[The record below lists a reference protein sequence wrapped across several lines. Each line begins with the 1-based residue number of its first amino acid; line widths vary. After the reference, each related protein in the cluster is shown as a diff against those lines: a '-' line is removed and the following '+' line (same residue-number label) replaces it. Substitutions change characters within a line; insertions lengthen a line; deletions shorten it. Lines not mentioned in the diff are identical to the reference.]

1 MKMIRWS
8 GLIVFIVI
16 VGLITIFSLF
26 FLDGIIKGIIEG
38 RASLAVGAKVEIG
51 DLKSKIFGLRVDIQN
66 LQVANPEEPMRNSVE
81 IGSLAFDLAAA
92 PLLKKKI
99 VIERMKV
106 LDLAWN
112 TPRKT
117 SGALPPRLQKK
128 LEARKKPSE
137 LGAKAEKRIEECVL
151 PDFSILADLKKRSPE
166 ELLKGINLQSAA
178 FLGDYPKKVSA
189 AKEIWEKRLRELPT
203 KEDIEKDIKSFQA
216 LKDQR
221 PKDLTQLP
229 AYFEKVNAL
238 QKKINDTQKTLTTAQ
253 REFQTEMNNLKASLQ
268 EVEKLKDTDVK
279 TVMAK
284 LGVQIPSA
292 TDLICVLLGKE
303 VAHKVNW
310 ALGMYRNLSQYTSKG
325 KPKEEKEKPKPIP
338 RMKGMDVRFPITQG
352 YPDFLLELAEFS
364 VRPDMKKASGV
375 FAFERLAGELR
386 GLTSHPTLYGKPTLF
401 KLNGSMVGNLA
412 KDFAL
417 AGQFDHRK
425 TVAEDRID
433 LNIKELRIEQAGTR
447 DPQAQASPL
456 QLASALL
463 NVNGSLGVKGEA
475 LDGRV
480 LLNVLNPKV
489 AVGSSAAILG
499 DLLKNLGPFDLSL
512 SIGGNLDQPSIALS
526 SSATKTLTSGL
537 ENLVQKE
544 MKGLQD
550 GIKNVISSR
559 MDKDLAANRNEVSG
573 LEKLIQGE
581 LSSRLGLTSLP
592 TGTKPK
598 EGMKGLLPGFK

>member
-8 GLIVFIVI
+8 GLVVFIVI

-26 FLDGIIKGIIEG
+26 FLDGIIKGIVED

-51 DLKSKIFGLRVDIQN
+51 DLRFKIFGLSVDIQN

-81 IGSLAFDLAAA
+81 IGSLAFDLGAA

-117 SGALPPRLQKK
+117 SGALPLRLQKK
-128 LEARKKPSE
+128 LEAQKKPSD
-137 LGAKAEKRIEECVL
+137 LGVKAEKRVEECVL
-151 PDFSILADLKKRSPE
+151 PNFSILADLKKRSPE
-166 ELLKGINLQSAA
+166 ELLKGVNLRSAA

-189 AKEIWEKRLRELPT
+189 AKETWEKRLKELPT
-203 KEDIEKDIKSFQA
+203 REDIQKDVKSFQA

-229 AYFEKVNAL
+229 AYLEKVNAL
-238 QKKINDTQKTLTTAQ
+238 QKKINDTQKNLTTAQ
-253 REFQTEMNNLKASLQ
+253 QEFQTEMNHLKTSLQ
-268 EVEKLKDTDVK
+268 EVEKLKDADVK
-279 TVMAK
+279 SVMAK

-310 ALGMYRNLSQYTSKG
+310 ALGMYRKLSQYTSKG
-325 KPKEEKEKPKPIP
+325 KPKEEKENPKPVP
-338 RMKGMDVRFPITQG
+338 RMKGMDVRFPITRG

-364 VRPDMKKASGV
+364 ARPNMKKASGV
-375 FAFERLAGELR
+375 FAFEKLAGELR
-386 GLTSHPTLYGKPTLF
+386 GLTSHPAIYGKPTLF
-401 KLNGSMVGNLA
+401 RLNGSMVGNLA

-433 LNIKELRIEQAGTR
+433 LNIKELRIEQAGTSG
-447 DPQAQASPL
+447 PQESPL
-456 QLASALL
+456 RLASALL

-480 LLNVLNPKV
+480 LLDVLNPKV
-489 AVGSSAAILG
+489 AVESSAAILG
-499 DLLKNLGPFDLSL
+499 DLLKNMGSFNLSL
-512 SIGGNLDQPSIALS
+512 AIGGTLDQPSLGLS
-526 SSATKTLTSGL
+526 SSATKPLTSGL

-559 MDKDLAANRNEVSG
+559 VDKDLTANRNEVSG

-592 TGTKPK
+592 TGTAPK
-598 EGMKGLLPGFK
+598 GTKGLLPGFK

>member
-8 GLIVFIVI
+8 GLVVFIVI

-26 FLDGIIKGIIEG
+26 FLDGIIKGIVED

-51 DLKSKIFGLRVDIQN
+51 DLRFKIFGLSVDIQN

-81 IGSLAFDLAAA
+81 IGSLAFDLGAA

-117 SGALPPRLQKK
+117 SGALPLRLQKK
-128 LEARKKPSE
+128 LEAQKKPSD
-137 LGAKAEKRIEECVL
+137 LGVKAEKRVEECVL
-151 PDFSILADLKKRSPE
+151 PNFSILADLKKRSPE
-166 ELLKGINLQSAA
+166 ELLKGVNLRSAA

-189 AKEIWEKRLRELPT
+189 AKETWEKRLKELPT
-203 KEDIEKDIKSFQA
+203 REDIQRDVKSFQA

-229 AYFEKVNAL
+229 AYLEKVNAL
-238 QKKINDTQKTLTTAQ
+238 QKKINDTQKNLTTAQ
-253 REFQTEMNNLKASLQ
+253 QEFQTEMNHLKTSLQ
-268 EVEKLKDTDVK
+268 EVEKLKDADVK
-279 TVMAK
+279 SVMAK

-310 ALGMYRNLSQYTSKG
+310 ALGMYRKLSQYTSKG
-325 KPKEEKEKPKPIP
+325 KPKEEKENPKPVP
-338 RMKGMDVRFPITQG
+338 RMKGMDVRFPITRG

-364 VRPDMKKASGV
+364 ARPDMKKASGV
-375 FAFERLAGELR
+375 FAFEKLAGELR
-386 GLTSHPTLYGKPTLF
+386 GLTSHPAIYGKPTLF
-401 KLNGSMVGNLA
+401 RLNGSMVGNLA

-433 LNIKELRIEQAGTR
+433 LNIKELRIEQAGTSG
-447 DPQAQASPL
+447 PQESPL
-456 QLASALL
+456 RLASALL

-480 LLNVLNPKV
+480 LLDVLNPKV
-489 AVGSSAAILG
+489 AVESSAAILG
-499 DLLKNLGPFDLSL
+499 DLLKNMGSFNLSL
-512 SIGGNLDQPSIALS
+512 AIGGTLDQPSLGLS
-526 SSATKTLTSGL
+526 SSATKPLTSGL

-559 MDKDLAANRNEVSG
+559 VDKDLTANRNEVSG

-592 TGTKPK
+592 TGTAPK
-598 EGMKGLLPGFK
+598 GTKGLLPGFK

>member
-8 GLIVFIVI
+8 GLIVFFVI
-16 VGLITIFSLF
+16 VGLLMVFSLF
-26 FLDGIIKGIIEG
+26 FLDSIIKGIVED
-38 RASLAVGAKVEIG
+38 RASLSVGAKVEIG
-51 DLKSKIFGLRVDIQN
+51 DLRFRIFGLSANIQD

-81 IGSLAFDLAAA
+81 IGSLAFDLGAA

-117 SGALPPRLQKK
+117 SGALPPRLRKK
-128 LEARKKPSE
+128 LEAQKKASD
-137 LGAKAEKRIEECVL
+137 LGAKGEKRIEECVL
-151 PDFSILADLKKRSPE
+151 PTFSSLADLKKRSPE
-166 ELLKGINLQSAA
+166 ELLKGVNLQSAA
-178 FLGDYPKKVSA
+178 FLGDYPKKVST
-189 AKEIWEKRLRELPT
+189 AKETWEKRLKELPT
-203 KEDIEKDIKSFQA
+203 REDIQKDVRSSQT

-229 AYFEKVNAL
+229 AYLEKLNAL
-238 QKKINDTQKTLTTAQ
+238 QKKINDTQKNLTTAQ
-253 REFQTEMNNLKASLQ
+253 QEFRTEMNNLKDSLQ
-268 EVEKLKDTDVK
+268 EVEKLKDADVK

-310 ALGMYRNLSQYTSKG
+310 ALGVYRKLSQYTSKG
-325 KPKEEKEKPKPIP
+325 KPKGEEEKPKPVP
-338 RMKGMDVRFPITQG
+338 RMKGVDVRFPITRG

-364 VRPDMKKASGV
+364 AQPEMKKSPGA

-386 GLTSHPTLYGKPTLF
+386 GLTSHPAIYGKPTLLR
-401 KLNGSMVGNLA
+401 LNGSMVGNLA

-425 TVAEDRID
+425 IVAEDQID
-433 LNIKELRIEQAGTR
+433 LNIKELRMEQAGTAG
-447 DPQAQASPL
+447 PQESPL
-456 QLASALL
+456 RLASALL

-480 LLNVLNPKV
+480 LLDVLNPKV
-489 AVGSSAAILG
+489 AVESSAAILG
-499 DLLKNLGPFDLSL
+499 DLFRNMGSFDLSL
-512 SIGGNLDQPSIALS
+512 AIGGTLDEPSIGLS
-526 SSATKTLTSGL
+526 SSATKTLTAGL

-544 MKGLQD
+544 MRGLQD

-559 MDKDLAANRNEVSG
+559 VDKDLTANRNEVSS

-581 LSSRLGLTSLP
+581 LSSRLGLTGLP
-592 TGTKPK
+592 VGTAPK
-598 EGMKGLLPGFK
+598 GAKGLLPGFK

>member
-26 FLDGIIKGIIEG
+26 FLDGIIKGIVED

-51 DLKSKIFGLRVDIQN
+51 DLRSEIFGLSVDIQN

-81 IGSLAFDLAAA
+81 IGSLAFDLGAA

-106 LDLAWN
+106 LGLAWN

-117 SGALPPRLQKK
+117 SGALPPRLRKK
-128 LEARKKPSE
+128 LEARKKPSD
-137 LGAKAEKRIEECVL
+137 LGAKAEKRIEECIL
-151 PDFSILADLKKRSPE
+151 PNFSILADLKKRSPE
-166 ELLKGINLQSAA
+166 ELLKGVNLQSAA

-189 AKEIWEKRLRELPT
+189 AKETWEKRLKELPT
-203 KEDIEKDIKSFQA
+203 REEIQNDVKSFQT

-229 AYFEKVNAL
+229 AYLEKLNAF

-253 REFQTEMNNLKASLQ
+253 QEFQAEMNHLKTSLQ
-268 EVEKLKDTDVK
+268 EVEKLKNADVK

-310 ALGMYRNLSQYTSKG
+310 ALGMYRKLNQYTSKG
-325 KPKEEKEKPKPIP
+325 KPEEEKEKPKPVP
-338 RMKGMDVRFPITQG
+338 RMKGMDVRFPITRG

-364 VRPDMKKASGV
+364 ARSDMKKASGV
-375 FAFERLAGELR
+375 FAFEKLAGELR
-386 GLTSHPTLYGKPTLF
+386 GLTSHPALYGKPTLF

-425 TVAEDRID
+425 TIAEDRIN
-433 LNIKELRIEQAGTR
+433 LNIKELRIEQAETSG
-447 DPQAQASPL
+447 PQESPL
-456 QLASALL
+456 RLASALL
-463 NVNGSLGVKGEA
+463 NVKGSLGVKGEA
-475 LDGRV
+475 LEGRV
-480 LLNVLNPKV
+480 LLDVLNPKV

-499 DLLKNLGPFDLSL
+499 DLLKNLGSFDLSL
-512 SIGGNLDQPSIALS
+512 SIGGTLDQPSIGLS

-537 ENLVQKE
+537 ENLVRKE

-559 MDKDLAANRNEVSG
+559 VDKDLTTNRNEVSG

-592 TGTKPK
+592 TGTAPK
-598 EGMKGLLPGFK
+598 GAKGLLPGFK

>member
-8 GLIVFIVI
+8 GLVVFIVI

-26 FLDGIIKGIIEG
+26 FLDGIIKGIVED

-51 DLKSKIFGLRVDIQN
+51 DLRFKIFGLSVDIQN

-81 IGSLAFDLAAA
+81 IGSLAFDLGAA

-117 SGALPPRLQKK
+117 SGALPLRLQKK
-128 LEARKKPSE
+128 LEAQKKPSD
-137 LGAKAEKRIEECVL
+137 LGVKAEKRVEECVL
-151 PDFSILADLKKRSPE
+151 PNFSILADLKKRSPE
-166 ELLKGINLQSAA
+166 ELLKGVNLRSAA

-189 AKEIWEKRLRELPT
+189 AKETWEKRLKELPT
-203 KEDIEKDIKSFQA
+203 REDIQKDVKSFQA

-229 AYFEKVNAL
+229 AYLEKVNAL
-238 QKKINDTQKTLTTAQ
+238 QKKINDTQKNLTTAQ
-253 REFQTEMNNLKASLQ
+253 QEFQTEMNHLKTSLQ
-268 EVEKLKDTDVK
+268 EVEKLKDADVK
-279 TVMAK
+279 SVMAK

-310 ALGMYRNLSQYTSKG
+310 ALGMYRKLSQYTSKG
-325 KPKEEKEKPKPIP
+325 KPKEEKENPKPVP
-338 RMKGMDVRFPITQG
+338 RMKGMDVRFPITRG

-364 VRPDMKKASGV
+364 ARPDMKKASGV
-375 FAFERLAGELR
+375 FAFEKLAGELR
-386 GLTSHPTLYGKPTLF
+386 GLTSHPAIYGKPTLF

-433 LNIKELRIEQAGTR
+433 LNIKELRIEQAGTSG
-447 DPQAQASPL
+447 PQESPL
-456 QLASALL
+456 RLASALL

-480 LLNVLNPKV
+480 LLDVLNPKV
-489 AVGSSAAILG
+489 AVESSAAILG
-499 DLLKNLGPFDLSL
+499 DLLKNMGSFNLSL
-512 SIGGNLDQPSIALS
+512 AIGGTLDQPSLGLS
-526 SSATKTLTSGL
+526 SSATKPLTSGL

-559 MDKDLAANRNEVSG
+559 VDKDLTANRNEVSG

-592 TGTKPK
+592 TGTAPK
-598 EGMKGLLPGFK
+598 GTKGLLPGFK

>member
-1 MKMIRWS
+1 
-8 GLIVFIVI
+8 
-16 VGLITIFSLF
+16 VGLITIFNLF
-26 FLDGIIKGIIEG
+26 FLDGIIKGIIED

-51 DLKSKIFGLRVDIQN
+51 DLRFKIFGLSVDIQN

-81 IGSLAFDLAAA
+81 IGSLAFDLRAA

-128 LEARKKPSE
+128 LETRKTPSAI
-137 LGAKAEKRIEECVL
+137 GAKAEKRVEECVL
-151 PDFSILADLKKRSPE
+151 PNFAILADLKKRSPE
-166 ELLKGINLQSAA
+166 ELLKGVNLQSAA
-178 FLGDYPKKVSA
+178 FLGDYSKKVSA
-189 AKEIWEKRLRELPT
+189 AKETWEKRLKELPT
-203 KEDIEKDIKSFQA
+203 REEIEKDVKSFRT

-229 AYFEKVNAL
+229 TYLEKANAL
-238 QKKINDTQKTLTTAQ
+238 QKKINDTQKNLTTAQ
-253 REFQTEMNNLKASLQ
+253 QEFQTEMNHLKTSLQ
-268 EVEKLKDTDVK
+268 EVEKLKDADVK

-292 TDLICVLLGKE
+292 KDLICVLLGKE

-310 ALGMYRNLSQYTSKG
+310 ALGMYRKLSQYTSKG
-325 KPKEEKEKPKPIP
+325 KPKEEKEKPKPVP
-338 RMKGMDVRFPITQG
+338 RMRGMDVRFPITRG

-386 GLTSHPTLYGKPTLF
+386 GLTSHPAIYGKPTLF

-425 TVAEDRID
+425 SLADDRID
-433 LNIKELRIEQAGTR
+433 LNVKELRVERTGT
-447 DPQAQASPL
+447 PGSQESPL
-456 QLASALL
+456 RLASALL
-463 NVNGSLGVKGEA
+463 NVNGSLRVKGEA
-475 LDGRV
+475 LDGHV
-480 LLNVLNPKV
+480 LLDIFNPKV
-489 AVGSSAAILG
+489 SVGSSAAILG
-499 DLLKNLGPFDLSL
+499 DLLKNMGSFDLSIA
-512 SIGGNLDQPSIALS
+512 IGGTLDQPSIGLS

-550 GIKNVISSR
+550 GIKNVLSSR
-559 MDKDLAANRNEVSG
+559 MDKGLTTNKNEVSG

-581 LSSRLGLTSLP
+581 LSSRLGLASLP
-592 TGTKPK
+592 TGTTPK
-598 EGMKGLLPGFK
+598 GPKGLLPVFK

>member
-8 GLIVFIVI
+8 GLVVFIVI

-26 FLDGIIKGIIEG
+26 FLDGIIKGIVED

-51 DLKSKIFGLRVDIQN
+51 DLRFKIFGLSVDIQN

-81 IGSLAFDLAAA
+81 IGSLAFDLGAA

-117 SGALPPRLQKK
+117 SGALPLRLQKK
-128 LEARKKPSE
+128 LEAQKKPSD
-137 LGAKAEKRIEECVL
+137 LGVKAEKRVEECVL
-151 PDFSILADLKKRSPE
+151 PNFSILADLKKRSPE
-166 ELLKGINLQSAA
+166 ELLKGVNLRSAA

-189 AKEIWEKRLRELPT
+189 AKETWEKRLKELPT
-203 KEDIEKDIKSFQA
+203 REDIQKDVKSFQA

-229 AYFEKVNAL
+229 AYLEKVNAL
-238 QKKINDTQKTLTTAQ
+238 QKKINDTQKNLTTAQ
-253 REFQTEMNNLKASLQ
+253 QEFQTEMNHLKTSLQ
-268 EVEKLKDTDVK
+268 EVEKLKDADVK
-279 TVMAK
+279 SVMAK

-310 ALGMYRNLSQYTSKG
+310 ALGMYRKLSQYTSKG
-325 KPKEEKEKPKPIP
+325 KPKEEKENPKPVP
-338 RMKGMDVRFPITQG
+338 RMKGMDVRFPITRG

-364 VRPDMKKASGV
+364 ARPDMKKASGV
-375 FAFERLAGELR
+375 FAFEKLAGELR
-386 GLTSHPTLYGKPTLF
+386 GLTSHPAIYGKPTLF

-433 LNIKELRIEQAGTR
+433 LNIKELRIEQAGTSG
-447 DPQAQASPL
+447 PQESPL
-456 QLASALL
+456 RLASALL

-480 LLNVLNPKV
+480 LLDVLNPKV

-499 DLLKNLGPFDLSL
+499 DLLKNMGSFNLSL
-512 SIGGNLDQPSIALS
+512 AIGGTLDQPSLGLS

-559 MDKDLAANRNEVSG
+559 VDKDLTANRNEVSG

-592 TGTKPK
+592 TGTAPK
-598 EGMKGLLPGFK
+598 GTKGLLPGFK

>member
-8 GLIVFIVI
+8 GLVVFIVML
-16 VGLITIFSLF
+16 GLITIFRLF
-26 FLDGIIKGIIEG
+26 FLDGIIKGIVED

-51 DLKSKIFGLRVDIQN
+51 DLRSKIFGLSVDIQN
-66 LQVANPEEPMRNSVE
+66 LQVANPEEPMRNAVE
-81 IGSLAFDLAAA
+81 IGSLAFDLGAA

-128 LEARKKPSE
+128 VEAQKKPSG

-151 PDFSILADLKKRSPE
+151 PNFSILADLKKRSPE
-166 ELLKGINLQSAA
+166 ELLKGVNLQSAA

-189 AKEIWEKRLRELPT
+189 AKETWEKRLKELPT
-203 KEDIEKDIKSFQA
+203 REEIEKDVKSFQT

-221 PKDLTQLP
+221 PKDLTQLS
-229 AYFEKVNAL
+229 AYLEKVNAL

-253 REFQTEMNNLKASLQ
+253 QEFQTEMNHLKTSLQ

-310 ALGMYRNLSQYTSKG
+310 ALGMYRKLSQYTSKG
-325 KPKEEKEKPKPIP
+325 KPKEEKEKPKPVP
-338 RMKGMDVRFPITQG
+338 RMKGMDVRFPITRG

-364 VRPDMKKASGV
+364 ARPDMKKASGV

-386 GLTSHPTLYGKPTLF
+386 GLTSHPAIYGKPTLF

-433 LNIKELRIEQAGTR
+433 LNIKELRIEQAGNSGPTET
-447 DPQAQASPL
+447 PL
-456 QLASALL
+456 RLASTLF

-480 LLNVLNPKV
+480 LLDVLNPKV

-499 DLLKNLGPFDLSL
+499 DLLKNMGSFDLSL
-512 SIGGNLDQPSIALS
+512 SIGGSLDQPSIGLS

-559 MDKDLAANRNEVSG
+559 VDKGLTTNKNEVSG

-581 LSSRLGLTSLP
+581 LSSRLGPTSLP
-592 TGTKPK
+592 TGTAPR
-598 EGMKGLLPGFK
+598 GTKGLLPGF

>member
-8 GLIVFIVI
+8 GLVVFIVI

-26 FLDGIIKGIIEG
+26 FLDGIIKGIVED

-51 DLKSKIFGLRVDIQN
+51 DLRSKIFGLSVDIQN

-81 IGSLAFDLAAA
+81 IGSLAFDLGAA

-106 LDLAWN
+106 LNLAWN

-128 LEARKKPSE
+128 LEAQKKTAD

-151 PDFSILADLKKRSPE
+151 PNFSILADLKKRSPE
-166 ELLKGINLQSAA
+166 ELLKGVNLQSAA
-178 FLGDYPKKVSA
+178 FLGDYPKKVST
-189 AKEIWEKRLRELPT
+189 AKETWEKRLKELPT
-203 KEDIEKDIKSFQA
+203 REDIQKDVKSFQT

-229 AYFEKVNAL
+229 AYLEKLNTL
-238 QKKINDTQKTLTTAQ
+238 QKKINDTQKNLTTAQ
-253 REFQTEMNNLKASLQ
+253 QEFQTEMNTLKTSLR
-268 EVEKLKDTDVK
+268 EVEKLKDADVK
-279 TVMAK
+279 SVMAK

-310 ALGMYRNLSQYTSKG
+310 ALGMYRKLSQYTSKG
-325 KPKEEKEKPKPIP
+325 KPKEEKENPKPVP
-338 RMKGMDVRFPITQG
+338 RMKGMDVRFPITRG

-364 VRPDMKKASGV
+364 ARPNMKKASGV
-375 FAFERLAGELR
+375 FAFEKLAGELR
-386 GLTSHPTLYGKPTLF
+386 GLTSHPAIYGKPTLF
-401 KLNGSMVGNLA
+401 RLNGSMVGNLA

-433 LNIKELRIEQAGTR
+433 LNIKELRIEQAGTSG
-447 DPQAQASPL
+447 PQESPL
-456 QLASALL
+456 RLASALL

-480 LLNVLNPKV
+480 LLDVLNPKV
-489 AVGSSAAILG
+489 AVESSAAILG
-499 DLLKNLGPFDLSL
+499 DLLKNMGSFNLSL
-512 SIGGNLDQPSIALS
+512 AIGGTLDQPSLGLS
-526 SSATKTLTSGL
+526 SSATKPLTSGL

-559 MDKDLAANRNEVSG
+559 VDKDLTANRNEVSG

-592 TGTKPK
+592 TGTAPK
-598 EGMKGLLPGFK
+598 GTKGFLPGFK

>member
-1 MKMIRWS
+1 M
-8 GLIVFIVI
+8 
-16 VGLITIFSLF
+16 FSLF
-26 FLDGIIKGIIEG
+26 FLDGIIKGIVED

-51 DLKSKIFGLRVDIQN
+51 DLRFKIFGLSVDIQN

-81 IGSLAFDLAAA
+81 IGSLAFDLGAA

-106 LDLAWN
+106 LNLAWN

-128 LEARKKPSE
+128 LEARKKAPS
-137 LGAKAEKRIEECVL
+137 LGNQAERQIEECVL
-151 PDFSILADLKKRSPE
+151 PNFSALADLKKRSPE
-166 ELLKGINLQSAA
+166 ELLKGVNLQSVA
-178 FLGDYPKKVSA
+178 FLGDYPKKVTA
-189 AKEIWEKRLRELPT
+189 AKETWEKRLKELPT
-203 KEDIEKDIKSFQA
+203 QEDIQKETKFFQA

-229 AYFEKVNAL
+229 AYLEKLNAL

-253 REFQTEMNNLKASLQ
+253 QEFQTEMNLLKTSLQ

-279 TVMAK
+279 TVMTK

-303 VAHKVNW
+303 VAHRVNW
-310 ALGMYRNLSQYTSKG
+310 ALGMYRKLSRYTSKG
-325 KPKEEKEKPKPIP
+325 KPKEEKEKPEPVP
-338 RMKGMDVRFPITQG
+338 RMKGMDVRFPITRG

-364 VRPDMKKASGV
+364 ARPDMKKASGV
-375 FAFERLAGELR
+375 LAFEKLAGELR
-386 GLTSHPTLYGKPTLF
+386 GLTSHPAIYGKPTLF
-401 KLNGSMVGNLA
+401 KLNGSMVGSLA

-417 AGQFDHRK
+417 AGQFDHRR

-433 LNIKELRIEQAGTR
+433 LNIKELRIEQAGTAG
-447 DPQAQASPL
+447 PQQSPL
-456 QLASALL
+456 RLASALL
-463 NVNGSLGVKGEA
+463 NVNGSLGVRGEA
-475 LDGRV
+475 LNGRV
-480 LLNVLNPKV
+480 LLDVLNPKV
-489 AVGSSAAILG
+489 AVESSAAILG
-499 DLLKNLGPFDLSL
+499 DLLKNMGSFDLSL
-512 SIGGNLDQPSIALS
+512 AIGGTLDQPSIGLS
-526 SSATKTLTSGL
+526 SSATKTLTSRL
-537 ENLVQKE
+537 ENLLQKE

-559 MDKDLAANRNEVSG
+559 VDKDITVNRNEVSD

-581 LSSRLGLTSLP
+581 LSSRLSLTSLP
-592 TGTKPK
+592 TSTAPKGT
-598 EGMKGLLPGFK
+598 KGLLPGFK

>member
-8 GLIVFIVI
+8 GLVVFIVI
-16 VGLITIFSLF
+16 VGLITMFSLF
-26 FLDGIIKGIIEG
+26 FLDGIIKGIVED

-51 DLKSKIFGLRVDIQN
+51 DLRFKIFGLSVDIQN

-81 IGSLAFDLAAA
+81 IGSLAFDLGAA

-106 LDLAWN
+106 LNLAWN

-128 LEARKKPSE
+128 LEARKKPSD
-137 LGAKAEKRIEECVL
+137 LGTQAEKRIEECVL
-151 PDFSILADLKKRSPE
+151 PNFSVLADLKKRSPE
-166 ELLKGINLQSAA
+166 ELLKGVNLQSAA

-189 AKEIWEKRLRELPT
+189 AKETWEKRLKELPT
-203 KEDIEKDIKSFQA
+203 REDIQKEVKSFQA

-229 AYFEKVNAL
+229 TYLEKLNAL
-238 QKKINDTQKTLTTAQ
+238 QKKINDTQKTVTTAQ
-253 REFQTEMNNLKASLQ
+253 QEFQTEMNLLKTSLQ
-268 EVEKLKDTDVK
+268 EVEKLKDVDVK

-310 ALGMYRNLSQYTSKG
+310 ALGMYRKLSQYTSKG
-325 KPKEEKEKPKPIP
+325 KPKEEKEKPQPVP
-338 RMKGMDVRFPITQG
+338 RMKGMDVRFPITRG

-364 VRPDMKKASGV
+364 ARPDMKKASGV
-375 FAFERLAGELR
+375 FAFEKLAGELR
-386 GLTSHPTLYGKPTLF
+386 GLTSHPALYGKPTLF

-425 TVAEDRID
+425 AVAEDRID
-433 LNIKELRIEQAGTR
+433 LNIKELRIEQTGTAG
-447 DPQAQASPL
+447 PQQSPL
-456 QLASALL
+456 RLASALL

-475 LDGRV
+475 LNGRV
-480 LLNVLNPKV
+480 LLDVLNPKV
-489 AVGSSAAILG
+489 AMESSAAILG
-499 DLLKNLGPFDLSL
+499 DLLKNMGSFDLSL
-512 SIGGNLDQPSIALS
+512 AIGGTLDQPSIGLS
-526 SSATKTLTSGL
+526 SSATKTLASGL

-550 GIKNVISSR
+550 GIRNVISSR
-559 MDKDLAANRNEVSG
+559 VDKDLTTNRNEVSG

-581 LSSRLGLTSLP
+581 LSSRLGVTSLP
-592 TGTKPK
+592 AGTTPK
-598 EGMKGLLPGFK
+598 GTKGLLPRFK

>member
-8 GLIVFIVI
+8 GLVVFIII

-26 FLDGIIKGIIEG
+26 FLDGIIKGIVED
-38 RASLAVGAKVEIG
+38 RASLVVGARVEIG
-51 DLKSKIFGLRVDIQN
+51 DLRSKIFGLSVDIQN
-66 LQVANPEEPMRNSVE
+66 LQVTNPEEPMRNSVE
-81 IGSLAFDLAAA
+81 IGSLAFDLGAA

-128 LEARKKPSE
+128 LEARKKPSD

-151 PDFSILADLKKRSPE
+151 PNFSILADLKKRSPE
-166 ELLKGINLQSAA
+166 ELLKGVNLQSAA

-189 AKEIWEKRLRELPT
+189 AKETWEKRLKELPT
-203 KEDIEKDIKSFQA
+203 REEIQKDVKSFQT

-229 AYFEKVNAL
+229 AYLEKVNAL

-253 REFQTEMNNLKASLQ
+253 QEFQAEMNHLKTSLQ
-268 EVEKLKDTDVK
+268 EVEKLKDADVK

-310 ALGMYRNLSQYTSKG
+310 ALGMYRKLSQYTSKG
-325 KPKEEKEKPKPIP
+325 KPKEEKEKPKPVP
-338 RMKGMDVRFPITQG
+338 RMKGMDVRFPITRG

-364 VRPDMKKASGV
+364 ARPDMKKASGV

-386 GLTSHPTLYGKPTLF
+386 GLTSHPAIYGKPTLF

-433 LNIKELRIEQAGTR
+433 LNIKELRIEQAETSG
-447 DPQAQASPL
+447 PQESPL
-456 QLASALL
+456 RLASALL

-480 LLNVLNPKV
+480 LLDVLNPKV

-499 DLLKNLGPFDLSL
+499 DLLKNMGSFDLSL
-512 SIGGNLDQPSIALS
+512 SIGGSLDQPSIGLS

-559 MDKDLAANRNEVSG
+559 MDKDLTTNRNEVSG

-592 TGTKPK
+592 TGTAPR
-598 EGMKGLLPGFK
+598 GTKGLLPGFK

>member
-1 MKMIRWS
+1 MIRWS

-16 VGLITIFSLF
+16 VGLITIFTLF
-26 FLDGIIKGIIEG
+26 FLDGIIKGMIED

-51 DLKSKIFGLRVDIQN
+51 DLRFKIFGLSVDIQN

-81 IGSLAFDLAAA
+81 VGSLGFDLGAA

-128 LEARKKPSE
+128 LEARKKPSD

-151 PDFSILADLKKRSPE
+151 PNFSILADLKKRSPE
-166 ELLKGINLQSAA
+166 ELLKGANLQSAA
-178 FLGDYPKKVSA
+178 FLGDYPKKVSNV
-189 AKEIWEKRLRELPT
+189 KETWEKHLKELPA
-203 KEDIEKDIKSFQA
+203 KDEIEKDVKAFQS
-216 LKDQR
+216 LKDKR
-221 PKDLTQLP
+221 PRDLTQLP
-229 AYFEKVNAL
+229 AYLEKVNDL
-238 QKKINDTQKTLTTAQ
+238 QKKISDTQKTLTTAQ
-253 REFQTEMNNLKASLQ
+253 QEFKTEMNNLKTSLQ
-268 EVEKLKDTDVK
+268 EVEKLKDADVK
-279 TVMAK
+279 TVMGK

-310 ALGMYRNLSQYTSKG
+310 ALGMYRKLSQYTSKG
-325 KPKEEKEKPKPIP
+325 KPKEEKEKPKPVP
-338 RMKGMDVRFPITQG
+338 RMKGMDVRFPITRG

-364 VRPDMKKASGV
+364 ARPDIKKASGI

-386 GLTSHPTLYGKPTLF
+386 GLTSHPALYGKPTLF

-425 TVAEDRID
+425 TVAEDRIN
-433 LNIKELRIEQAGTR
+433 LNIKELRIEQAGTSG
-447 DPQAQASPL
+447 PQESPL
-456 QLASALL
+456 RLASALL

-480 LLNVLNPKV
+480 LLDVLNPKV
-489 AVGSSAAILG
+489 SVGSSAAILG
-499 DLLKNLGPFDLSL
+499 DLFKNMGSFDISL
-512 SIGGNLDQPSIALS
+512 SIGGTLDQPSIGLS
-526 SSATKTLTSGL
+526 SSATKALTSGL

-550 GIKNVISSR
+550 GIRNVISSR
-559 MDKDLAANRNEVSG
+559 VDKDLTPARNETG
-573 LEKLIQGE
+573 NLEKLIQGE
-581 LSSRLGLTSLP
+581 LSSRLGLTSL
-592 TGTKPK
+592 TGTAPK
-598 EGMKGLLPGFK
+598 GTKGLFPGLK